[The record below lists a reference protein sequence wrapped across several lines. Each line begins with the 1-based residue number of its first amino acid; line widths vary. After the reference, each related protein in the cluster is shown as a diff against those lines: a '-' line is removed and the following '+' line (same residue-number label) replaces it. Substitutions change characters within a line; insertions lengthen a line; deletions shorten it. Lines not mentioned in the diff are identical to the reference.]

1 MIPSILSFFMIALHD
16 DIAHIEA
23 TRRLRIAFQ
32 LKPHGADIKESP
44 GRAQAMR
51 PDPPREA
58 TGRDLS

>member
-1 MIPSILSFFMIALHD
+1 MIVSMMISRPYRGNAAL
-16 DIAHIEA
+16 AHSVP
-23 TRRLRIAFQ
+23 